1 MHEFLQFV
9 QGKYSS
15 VVKGLN
21 TIKLF
26 CVNRANCVNRIRII
40 VDSLILQVFLRFQEH
55 VFLQITG

>member
-26 CVNRANCVNRIRII
+26 VLI
-40 VDSLILQVFLRFQEH
+40 VLIVFVLLLIH
-55 VFLQITG
+55 

>member
-26 CVNRANCVNRIRII
+26 VLI
-40 VDSLILQVFLRFQEH
+40 VLIVLIVFVLLLIH
-55 VFLQITG
+55 

>member
-9 QGKYSS
+9 QEKSSS

-26 CVNRANCVNRIRII
+26 VLI
-40 VDSLILQVFLRFQEH
+40 VLIVFVLLLIH
-55 VFLQITG
+55 